1 MDEARLAALVA
12 AAREARASAYAPYS
26 GFAVGAAIGVGAR
39 TFVGVNVENA
49 SFPVSQCAERNAIAT
64 MVAAGVRDP
73 DAIAIVT
80 DAGAPTPPCGACRQA
95 LAEFGGAAMAV
106 VAETLAG
113 DRVEWS
119 LGELLP
125 QPFDREAPR

>member
-12 AAREARASAYAPYS
+12 IAREARASAYAPYS
-26 GFAVGAAIGVGAR
+26 GFAVGAAIGAGDR
-39 TFVGVNVENA
+39 SFVGVNVENA
-49 SFPVSQCAERNAIAT
+49 SFPVSQCAERNAIAA

-95 LAEFGGAAMAV
+95 LAEFGAAAMAV

-113 DRVEWS
+113 ERAEWS
-119 LGELLP
+119 LGALLP
-125 QPFDREAPR
+125 QPFDRGAAG